1 MSETDLLVIDDV
13 HKRFGGLSVLSGVSV
28 SVRAGERHAVIG
40 PNGAGKSTLFNMIS
54 GQLAPTA
61 GRILL
66 KGQNI
71 AGLPPHRIARMGVG
85 RSFQIINL
93 FPNLS
98 VFEIVRCAVLS
109 QRGRRFDVLS
119 DIDSIADVT
128 SDTETL
134 IASIGLQ
141 DRRDT
146 VAQSLAYGEQRRL
159 EILLTVVIGRDI
171 VLLDEP
177 CAGLNAD
184 DTRAAIEMI
193 RRVTQGRTLVMVEHD
208 MDVVFGLADRITV
221 VYYGKVLVTGT
232 PSEIRAD
239 VRVQEAYLGRRAN
252 AARA

>member
-1 MSETDLLVIDDV
+1 MSDTDLLVIEDV

-28 SVRAGERHAVIG
+28 RVRAGERHAVIG

-54 GQLAPTA
+54 GQLTPTA

-93 FPNLS
+93 FPSLS
-98 VFEIVRCAVLS
+98 VFEIVRSAVLS

-119 DIDSIADVT
+119 DIDSLADAT
-128 SDTETL
+128 SDAETL

-159 EILLTVVIGRDI
+159 EILLTVAIGRDI

-177 CAGLNAD
+177 CAGLNAE
-184 DTRAAIEMI
+184 DTHAAIEMI
-193 RRVTQGRTLVMVEHD
+193 RRVTNGRTLVMVEHD

-232 PSEIRAD
+232 PADIRAD
-239 VRVQEAYLGRRAN
+239 ARVHEAYLGRRAN
-252 AARA
+252 AART